1 MSVQNIH
8 IDNDIDAW
16 QVTMYQSISFRDALS
31 DNYVRIIVI
40 FRKNEL
46 RSFLVSLVIALY
58 DSEVNV

>member
-1 MSVQNIH
+1 MSVQNVH

>member
-1 MSVQNIH
+1 LSVQNVH